1 MADLEIWH
9 LRQFSFDRFKF
20 IVVVN
25 FHFQEQRQFGFN
37 VSAEVLVLPGLD
49 RLLPLRGLTPQN
61 AVITR
66 QNYLHEVLVSEE
78 ALEGTVEELDHVIAF
93 ELGELLPLLVPV
105 HVAHHVLAGD
115 DSGVVPVYSGEAG
128 VRLEI
133 HDFGKLLPL

>member
-9 LRQFSFDRFKF
+9 LRQFSFGHFKF
-20 IVVVN
+20 IMVVN
-25 FHFQEQRQFGFN
+25 FHFQEQCKFGFN

-49 RLLPLRGLTPQN
+49 DLLPLRGLTPQN

-66 QNYLHEVLVSEE
+66 QNDLHEVLVSEE

-93 ELGELLPLLVPV
+93 ELGQLLPLLVAV
-105 HVAHHVLAGD
+105 HVVHHVLAGD
-115 DSGVVPVYSGEAG
+115 DAGVVPVYSGEAG